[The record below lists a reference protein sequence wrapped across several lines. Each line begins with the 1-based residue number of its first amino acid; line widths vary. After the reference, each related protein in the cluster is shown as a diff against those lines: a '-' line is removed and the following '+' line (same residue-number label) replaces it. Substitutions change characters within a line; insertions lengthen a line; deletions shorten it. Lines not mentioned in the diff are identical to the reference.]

1 MFEGETPQRVWAV
14 EGKGT
19 GYAVDRDSKTG
30 SKQKQVKRTL
40 SLIKH
45 NTKYVQII
53 REETYLEQQTNNTLS
68 NIDGDQTGLLSRKWL
83 TRFYNKLQV
92 RQPSQATKSGNQVRQ
107 PSQATKSGKQVTQ
120 PSHVNKSGNQV
131 R

>member
-19 GYAVDRDSKTG
+19 GNAVDRDSKTG

-45 NTKYVQII
+45 NTKYAQII
-53 REETYLEQQTNNTLS
+53 REESYLEQQTNTTHS
-68 NIDGDQTGLLSRKWL
+68 NVDGIQLVCLARSWL
-83 TRFYNKLQV
+83 MRFYNKLQV
-92 RQPSQATKSGNQVRQ
+92 RQPSQATKSDNQIRQ
-107 PSQATKSGKQVTQ
+107 PS
-120 PSHVNKSGNQV
+120 
-131 R
+131 